1 MTFWHKTCLG
11 QSTSWRMWW
20 RVCAALWWA
29 LPPVSLLRRG
39 KGWCSVAWWLGWCS
53 GWTWTRA
60 WWGHGSGACC
70 REEGACELGRK
81 RRSARFSELWP
92 ATTRVWSNHCLKS
105 PPAKMLFPRYHYRR
119 VHCHCI
125 FSLLVSSLPSA
136 NEVSRSGWQQ
146 LQWVSPSRAKLR
158 GLQVVECFVDYVC
171 AWHTHWLHYAHLQH
185 VVNWCTCSL

>member
-1 MTFWHKTCLG
+1 MG
-11 QSTSWRMWW
+11 VG
-20 RVCAALWWA
+20 RVVERRE
-29 LPPVSLLRRG
+29 PVNWEERGGAQDSVNYDWPLLM
-39 KGWCSVAWWLGWCS
+39 
-53 GWTWTRA
+53 
-60 WWGHGSGACC
+60 
-70 REEGACELGRK
+70 CEV
-81 RRSARFSELWP
+81 
-92 ATTRVWSNHCLKS
+92 TTCLKS

-171 AWHTHWLHYAHLQH
+171 AWHTH
-185 VVNWCTCSL
+185 